1 MNRSIRRGAVF
12 ALVLVVI
19 LLANLTWVQVFQR
32 EEYAENPLNNRQFM
46 EEKSRPRGQI
56 SAGGEVLAHSVKG
69 TDDFYVR
76 EYGDDAQMYGPV
88 LGYLSDVYGAA
99 GLESSRNSI
108 LNGTDPSLATT
119 RLMDTITGKEGAGA
133 DLELTINPDAQRTAY
148 RQLADNGYVGSVVAL
163 RPSTGE
169 VLAMASTPSYDPR
182 PIVGG
187 DQDTW
192 AQLNSDPDA
201 PLLNHALQRP
211 LPPGSTFKVL
221 TTIAAVEKGATPDT
235 KLTGAPSITL
245 PNTTTTLE
253 NYGGSACAGG
263 GEVTLT
269 EAFRRSC
276 NTAFVQLGIDTGADA
291 LRDVA
296 DRFNVGE
303 TFPDIKA
310 PQDRS
315 TIGEIPDDAA
325 LGQTSIGQRDVMFT
339 PMQNAVIAATIANG
353 GTMMSPHIVS
363 KVTGR
368 DLKVIDEYEPE
379 EIREAIHPDT
389 ARVLTGLMHQAES
402 WAGGNGS
409 RVASKTGTAEHGSV
423 RGQLAPHVW
432 YIAFDEQADVAVSVV
447 VENGGGHGQS
457 ATGGSVAGPVGRAV
471 MQSVAASGR

>member
-1 MNRSIRRGAVF
+1 MNRSIRRAAMF
-12 ALVLVVI
+12 ALVLIVI

-56 SAGGEVLAHSVKG
+56 STGGVVLAHSVRG
-69 TDDFYVR
+69 EGDYYVR
-76 EYGDDAQMYGPV
+76 QYGDEPEVYGPV
-88 LGYLSDVYGAA
+88 VGYLSDVYGAA
-99 GLESSRNSI
+99 GLESSRNGI

-119 RLMDTITGKEGAGA
+119 RIMDTLTGKGAQGA
-133 DLELTINPDAQRTAY
+133 DLELTIDPEAQRTAY
-148 RQLADNGYVGSVVAL
+148 RQLADKGYVGAVVAM

-169 VLAMASTPSYDPR
+169 ILAMASTPSYDPR
-182 PIVGG
+182 PIVAG

-192 AQLNSDPDA
+192 SQLNADPDA

-221 TTIAAVEKGATPDT
+221 TTAAAIEKGANPSTPV
-235 KLTGAPSITL
+235 TGAPSITL

-263 GEVTLT
+263 GQVTLE

-276 NTAFVQLGIDTGADA
+276 NTAFVELGINTGADA

-296 DRFNVGE
+296 KRFNVGE
-303 TFPDIKA
+303 TFEEIKA
-310 PQDRS
+310 PQDPS
-315 TIGEIPDDAA
+315 TISEIPDDAA
-325 LGQTSIGQRDVMFT
+325 LGQTAIGQRDVMFT
-339 PMQNAVIAATIANG
+339 PLQNAVIAATIANDG
-353 GTMMSPHIVS
+353 KMMSPHIVD
-363 KVTGR
+363 KVVGK
-368 DLKVIDEYEPE
+368 DLRVLDEFEPD

-389 ARVLTGLMHQAES
+389 AEMLTGLMRKAES
-402 WAGGNGS
+402 WSGGNGS
-409 RVASKTGTAEHGSV
+409 RIASKTGTAEHGTV
-423 RGQLAPHVW
+423 RGELAPHVW

-447 VENGGGHGQS
+447 VENGGGQGNS
-457 ATGGSVAGPVGRAV
+457 ATGGSVAAPVGRAV